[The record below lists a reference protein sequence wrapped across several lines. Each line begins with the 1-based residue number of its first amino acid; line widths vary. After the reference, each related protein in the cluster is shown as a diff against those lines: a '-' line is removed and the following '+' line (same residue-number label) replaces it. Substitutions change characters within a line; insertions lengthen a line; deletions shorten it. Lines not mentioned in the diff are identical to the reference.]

1 MYAHWRGRFYPR
13 GLATK
18 RWLSYLA
25 ERLSTVEVNG
35 TFYSLTRPAA
45 CDAWRDGR
53 ARRVRV
59 RGEGQPLHHAHA
71 EAPRLSHA
79 ARELLRVR

>member
-18 RWLSYLA
+18 RWLSHLA
-25 ERLSTVEVNG
+25 EKLSTVEVNG

-45 CDAWRDGR
+45 CEAWRAAVPEGFVFAVKGSR
-53 ARRVRV
+53 YITHMLKL
-59 RGEGQPLHHAHA
+59 RGFRTPLAG
-71 EAPRLSHA
+71 
-79 ARELLRVR
+79 